1 MPDAHPHHEEVAPER
16 TTPQGT
22 QAEGVEHGHENLDVN
37 FRSLLLWFGGLAI
50 GLAVT
55 FIVAAAA
62 FEWWSAWAG
71 GAVAEPLPSEV
82 FARQQT
88 PPLPRLLPNP
98 TDFPGHP
105 LPDPPAIMQAW
116 RERQE
121 LLAQQYGLADP
132 RTGLPALPESAAAAV
147 LASAGRAAGQRAP
160 APAATDP
167 RQQPMP
173 SGASGGTARE
183 NRLQ

>member
-1 MPDAHPHHEEVAPER
+1 MPEAHHHHEEVAPER

-37 FRSLLLWFGGLAI
+37 FRSLMLWFGGLAI

-55 FIVAAAA
+55 FIVATAA
-62 FEWWSAWAG
+62 FEWWSSLAG
-71 GAVAEPLPSEV
+71 GTEPLPSEV

-105 LPDPPAIMQAW
+105 LPEPRVIMQAW
-116 RERQE
+116 REQQE

-132 RTGLPALPESAAAAV
+132 RTGLPALPKSAAAAV
-147 LASAGRAAGQRAP
+147 LAAAGGAAGRRAP
-160 APAATDP
+160 ASAPAATDAL
-167 RQQPMP
+167 QQPMP
-173 SGASGGTARE
+173 SGASGGTATE
-183 NRLQ
+183 NRLR